1 MTAKETFPPTTP
13 YKENL
18 TLTLT
23 GKGKGQGKGQDACAR
38 ARGASRQGQGQVG
51 FRQISGKG
59 QVADADFILKG
70 WREDGTRTADA
81 QTCNR
86 GG

>member
-23 GKGKGQGKGQDACAR
+23 GKGQGKGKGQGQHAR
-38 ARGASRQGQGQVG
+38 ARGAARQGQGQVG
-51 FRQISGKG
+51 IRQISGQG
-59 QVADADFILKG
+59 QAVDADFILKG